1 MTLWST
7 LSLFVHVTFW
17 PTLAV
22 ASFGENAMF
31 FMSMFTPEPA
41 AVGCAAGV
49 EFELGLD
56 ELPQPAAAIE
66 AVRARSGRRRF
77 MRSNLASAYFVTV
90 IVACMPGWKVQTYV
104 IMPGLSSL

>member
-31 FMSMFTPEPA
+31 FMSIATPPPA
-41 AVGCAAGV
+41 AGAGV
-49 EFELGLD
+49 DELESDPELELD
-56 ELPQPAAAIE
+56 ELPQPAAASE
-66 AVRARSGRRRF
+66 AVRASATRRRV
-77 MRSNLASAYFVTV
+77 MRPNLASDYFVTV
-90 IVACMPGWKVQTYV
+90 IVACMPGWSVQT
-104 IMPGLSSL
+104 